1 MKANMDS
8 FAQRWAFVMVGCNP
22 SFALKNLPHK
32 RHKKMTPAELAL
44 LGIDSETILL
54 VWTWGFGSVLS
65 MWALGFG
72 VGVAVETIK
81 KV

>member
-1 MKANMDS
+1 
-8 FAQRWAFVMVGCNP
+8 
-22 SFALKNLPHK
+22 
-32 RHKKMTPAELAL
+32 MTPAELAL